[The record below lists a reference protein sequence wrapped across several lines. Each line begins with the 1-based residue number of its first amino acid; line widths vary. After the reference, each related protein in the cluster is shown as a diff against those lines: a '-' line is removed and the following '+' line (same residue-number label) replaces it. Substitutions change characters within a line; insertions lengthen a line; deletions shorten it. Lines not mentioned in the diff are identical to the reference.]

1 MPKGYFQI
9 PDWFSFDNQGG
20 GVAVADVTGVGN
32 QDLLV
37 ITVDNPGGQN
47 RGVYRVGHSL
57 DAQGKVTAGW
67 TRWIEVPDWFSF
79 ENQGAG
85 AAVIDLDK
93 DGHQDLIVFMI
104 DNPPGQ
110 NQGYYRVGKRLDA
123 DGNVTGGWGP
133 WIAIPDWFSFENQH
147 GSIAVADLD
156 QDGNPELIVMMV
168 DNPAAQ
174 NRGLYRIGRRLD
186 ADGNVTGGWT
196 GWIDV
201 PDWFSWENQ
210 GASVAV
216 IDLENTV
223 IPICSSF
230 RSITRS
236 NRTRLSTRLA
246 GSSTSTATSRN
257 GAYGAGCRPGSLGKT
272 RVAASRPC
280 DATGSRRW
288 SP

>member
-20 GVAVADVTGVGN
+20 GVAVADLTGVGN

-67 TRWIEVPDWFSF
+67 TRWIDIPDWFSF

-85 AAVIDLDK
+85 AAVIDLNK

-104 DNPPGQ
+104 DNVPGQ

-156 QDGNPELIVMMV
+156 QDGNPELIVM
-168 DNPAAQ
+168 D
-174 NRGLYRIGRRLD
+174 GR
-186 ADGNVTGGWT
+186 
-196 GWIDV
+196 
-201 PDWFSWENQ
+201 
-210 GASVAV
+210 
-216 IDLENTV
+216 
-223 IPICSSF
+223 
-230 RSITRS
+230 
-236 NRTRLSTRLA
+236 
-246 GSSTSTATSRN
+246 
-257 GAYGAGCRPGSLGKT
+257 
-272 RVAASRPC
+272 
-280 DATGSRRW
+280 
-288 SP
+288 